1 MNLILEIPDEL
12 EAELG
17 ESFGDLRREM
27 LESIAARAYAK
38 EIFSLEK
45 VRQFLKEE
53 SLWHAR
59 NILED
64 HGVWP
69 GTTTQSIEQ
78 DLTTLDLALK

>member
-1 MNLILEIPDEL
+1 MTIVLEIPDEL

-17 ESFGDLRREM
+17 ESFQDLHREM

-38 EIFSLEK
+38 GVFSLEK

-53 SLWHAR
+53 SLWHTR
-59 NILED
+59 NVLED

-69 GTTTQSIEQ
+69 GTSTESIEN
-78 DLTTLDLALK
+78 DLATLDRVLG

>member
-1 MNLILEIPDEL
+1 MTIVLEIPDEL

-17 ESFGDLRREM
+17 ESFQDLHREM

-38 EIFSLEK
+38 GVFSLEK

-59 NILED
+59 NVLED

-69 GTTTQSIEQ
+69 GTSTESIEN
-78 DLTTLDLALK
+78 DLATLDRVLG